1 MGSQRVGQ
9 LKQFHTHKMKIVFT
23 CVECCLGFC
32 VSGCV
37 CLVNISWWL
46 LVSFI
51 DCEGE
56 KKITAVYQNDFVI
69 IYKNCKMI

>member
-9 LKQFHTHKMKIVFT
+9 LKQFHMHKMKIVFT

-56 KKITAVYQNDFVI
+56 KKSQLYIR
-69 IYKNCKMI
+69 MILLLYIKTVK

>member
-56 KKITAVYQNDFVI
+56 KKSQLYIR
-69 IYKNCKMI
+69 MILLLYIKTVK